1 MTYLAI
7 GCLVALFL
15 LAVSADVSSKS
26 GGSVSAKVAKIVFV
40 LLVAIPLAVLVA
52 DVVC

>member
-15 LAVSADVSSKS
+15 LAVSADVSGIN
-26 GGSVSAKVAKIVFV
+26 GGSATAKVAKVIVV
-40 LLVAIPLAVLVA
+40 LLVAIPLAVLMA
-52 DVVC
+52 DVC

>member
-7 GCLVALFL
+7 GCLVAIFL
-15 LAVSADVSSKS
+15 LAVSADVTSIN
-26 GGSVSAKVAKIVFV
+26 GGSVTAKIAKVIFV

-52 DVVC
+52 DVC

>member
-7 GCLVALFL
+7 GCLVLL
-15 LAVSADVSSKS
+15 LALVASAEVSND
-26 GGSVSAKVAKIVFV
+26 GSFDEKIVKGILV
-40 LLVAIPLAVLVA
+40 LLIVIPLAVLVA

>member
-7 GCLVALFL
+7 GCLVVLFL
-15 LAVSADVSSKS
+15 IAVSADISSKDS
-26 GGSVSAKVAKIVFV
+26 DYAAKIARVIFV

-52 DVVC
+52 DVC